1 MLGEVLPAQERFTE
15 CVDAAAPVPLSA
27 SVIVDGV
34 PSLVKVSLALA
45 LPATGGLK
53 VTANETLW
61 PAAIVV
67 GSDNP
72 PTVKEVLL
80 EVAPVT
86 VTLPS
91 VAVSVPEAV
100 ALDPATTLPSPRVAG
115 VTLSCGPELPDGP
128 VLTP

>member
-1 MLGEVLPAQERFTE
+1 
-15 CVDAAAPVPLSA
+15 
-27 SVIVDGV
+27 
-34 PSLVKVSLALA
+34 
-45 LPATGGLK
+45 
-53 VTANETLW
+53 
-61 PAAIVV
+61 
-67 GSDNP
+67 
-72 PTVKEVLL
+72 L

>member
-1 MLGEVLPAQERFTE
+1 VTE
-15 CVDAAAPVPLSA
+15 
-27 SVIVDGV
+27 
-34 PSLVKVSLALA
+34 
-45 LPATGGLK
+45 
-53 VTANETLW
+53 NETLW

-67 GSDNP
+67 GRDSP
-72 PTVKEVLL
+72 PTVNEVLL

-86 VTLPS
+86 VTLPL